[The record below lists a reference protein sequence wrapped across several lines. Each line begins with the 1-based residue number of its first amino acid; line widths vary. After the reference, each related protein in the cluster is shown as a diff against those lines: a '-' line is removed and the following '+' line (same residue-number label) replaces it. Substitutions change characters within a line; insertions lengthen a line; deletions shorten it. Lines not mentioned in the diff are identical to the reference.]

1 MEGETKLTQ
10 PIFRDLTG
18 EDPDPEITDIES
30 LCMNC
35 FEQVSAIIHVP
46 AAKKSVFI

>member
-1 MEGETKLTQ
+1 MENTAEK

-18 EDPDPEITDIES
+18 EDPDPEATQIES

-35 FEQVSAIIHVP
+35 EQNVSIE
-46 AAKKSVFI
+46 K